1 MQLPLGFKGF
11 IRETLY
17 GLEYATNAYEN
28 RLFYD
33 AITHLISN

>member
-11 IRETLY
+11 IREALY

-28 RLFYD
+28 SPFYD
-33 AITHLISN
+33 AITHVIPN